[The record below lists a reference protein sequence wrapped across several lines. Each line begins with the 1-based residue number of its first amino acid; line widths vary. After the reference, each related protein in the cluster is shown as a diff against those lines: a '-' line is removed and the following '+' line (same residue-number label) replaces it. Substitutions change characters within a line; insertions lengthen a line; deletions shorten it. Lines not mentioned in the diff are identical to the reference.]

1 MRLPLIARHW
11 PVAVVLFA
19 GLAYSFTFVLNR
31 YVGEAGIPFFAY
43 VFWQALG
50 GGLIVLVICA
60 ARRSL
65 PPLDWRHVRTYL
77 VFSLFGIS
85 YPFSILAFVA
95 PKVPIGIIV
104 IGLALIPTLTY
115 GISLAIRTERFV
127 WLRSLGILLA
137 LGGVLLMV
145 VPDTSLPSPD
155 MVGWVLLAL
164 TAPLSFTV
172 VTVAG
177 EILQPPESDSLATT
191 AGTLITAGLC
201 LIPLMAIT
209 GQWWVFDAPFDR
221 ADGAVALAILII
233 AFGWTAFFIVTRLRG
248 AVFWTLSNYFD
259 TLFGI
264 GWGILLYDE
273 RHSTWIWAAAAA
285 VLIGLLL
292 VTKTGQS
299 ARRAQVT

>member
-1 MRLPLIARHW
+1 MIARHW
-11 PVAVVLFA
+11 PITVVLFVA
-19 GLAYSFTFVLNR
+19 LAYSFTFVLNR

-50 GGLIVLVICA
+50 GGLIMFAISL
-60 ARRSL
+60 ARRRL
-65 PPLDWRHVRTYL
+65 PPLDWPHVRAYL
-77 VFSLFGIS
+77 VFSLLGVA
-85 YPFSILAFVA
+85 YPFSVLAFVA
-95 PKVPIGIIV
+95 PKVPVGVIV
-104 IGLALIPTLTY
+104 IGLGFVPILTY

-137 LGGVLLMV
+137 LGGVLLIV

-155 MVGWVLLAL
+155 MVGWVLLSF
-164 TAPLSFTV
+164 TAPHSFAI

-177 EILQPPESDSLATT
+177 EILQPAKSDSLATT
-191 AGTLITAGLC
+191 AATLITAGLC

-209 GQWWVFDAPFDR
+209 GEWWVFNAPLDR

-233 AFGWTAFFIVTRLRG
+233 GFSWAGFFIVARLRG
-248 AVFWTLSNYFD
+248 AVFWTQSNYFE

-264 GWGILLYDE
+264 GWGILLYHE
-273 RHSTWIWAAAAA
+273 RHSPWIWAAAAS

-299 ARRAQVT
+299 ARRLQTP